1 MCAETKRRSGRGAVG
16 APVRVQWSRQDEHGW
31 EPKGPAQ
38 TQVLKVGIDS
48 AGRIIAWQFTDY
60 SFPWTVSSLTTL
72 LASQQ
77 LGIKSKS
84 PGSGNGNQGGG
95 EIYAFENS
103 RVIAEEIPWLQPEPF
118 PLRTSNLRAPG
129 QLSRCSAGE
138 TLVDG
143 IAADLAIDP
152 VQFRLRTLPGDQR
165 GNDVLKR
172 PVGRGEWQKRPSFA
186 AATTG
191 ELAKGRG
198 IA

>member
-1 MCAETKRRSGRGAVG
+1 
-16 APVRVQWSRQDEHGW
+16 

-38 TQVLKVGIDS
+38 TQVLKAGIDS
-48 AGRIIAWQFTDY
+48 DGKVIGWEFTDY

-103 RVIAEEIPWLQPEPF
+103 KVIAEEIAWLQPEPF

-129 QLSRCSAGE
+129 QLSRCFASE
-138 TLVDG
+138 TLLNE
-143 IAADLAIDP
+143 IAADLGADP
-152 VQFRLRTLPGDQR
+152 VDFRLGYLANDKR
-165 GNDVLKR
+165 GSDILKAVAAKAR
-172 PVGRGEWQKRPSFA
+172 WQKRVSS
-186 AATTG
+186 AATSTG
-191 ELAKGRG
+191 
-198 IA
+198 